1 MVVAAE
7 RQVVHTLIEIE
18 NVHGVGKP
26 LLSFRHKVPKQSRV
40 VLVRLSTWGT
50 RLGIV
55 IVIVDVKYRL
65 DKLMFPVGS
74 GRPIGLQKAVIAMT
88 APSGAAPHLPL
99 FLLDRLVM
107 NGQMG

>member
-7 RQVVHTLIEIE
+7 RQVVYTLIEIE

-40 VLVRLSTWGT
+40 VLVRLSAWGT
-50 RLGIV
+50 RLSI
-55 IVIVDVKYRL
+55 IIVDVKYRL

-88 APSGAAPHLPL
+88 APSGAAPHLPF

-107 NGQMG
+107 NSQMG